1 MTSAYNDPFERV
13 FVQDSK
19 QVTLTSH
26 ANPNRVKVGDRFHD
40 TAKISGRYPAKY
52 LDGAYVEFTAYE
64 PVSGEPDMTAAK
76 LLDAEKHPLTA
87 DQIDKLA
94 NGTEFEVS
102 SSDVAADKAGTV
114 NWQATLFTKD
124 GIRLAGHEFGATDES
139 VEVTGNGKV
148 RSVSQKQGAV
158 GGRMWD
164 LIQVSNVTTGSENPE
179 GFDIEIAK
187 MVGAQLG
194 FAPDQIDFVETV
206 SANREPFIEN
216 GEVDIVVATYT
227 INDKRKEV
235 IDFAG
240 PYYVAGQSFLVA
252 KGNPAGI
259 KDVETLGDNTICTV
273 TGSTSEKNIKEH
285 TDKVITV
292 DKYSDCLEPIRTGQ
306 AQALTTDNVILAGLV
321 DQNGDEFEV
330 LDYTFTEEPYGIGL
344 KKGDDDFRTFINDTL
359 EESEKDGAWKKAW
372 EDPAGKVLPT
382 PEAPAVDRY

>member
-1 MTSAYNDPFERV
+1 MKLTKIAAGAAALLMAAAMTACGGDATPGGTDAPVATDAKFPAGSTMEKLNKAQKITIGTKFDQPLFGLMGPDNKP
-13 FVQDSK
+13 
-19 QVTLTSH
+19 
-26 ANPNRVKVGDRFHD
+26 VGFD
-40 TAKISGRYPAKY
+40 
-52 LDGAYVEFTAYE
+52 VEMGKL
-64 PVSGEPDMTAAK
+64 VAAK
-76 LLDAEKHPLTA
+76 LGIP
-87 DQIDKLA
+87 
-94 NGTEFEVS
+94 
-102 SSDVAADKAGTV
+102 ADK
-114 NWQATLFTKD
+114 
-124 GIRLAGHEFGATDES
+124 
-139 VEVTGNGKV
+139 
-148 RSVSQKQGAV
+148 
-158 GGRMWD
+158 
-164 LIQVSNVTTGSENPE
+164 
-179 GFDIEIAK
+179 IEW
-187 MVGAQLG
+187 
-194 FAPDQIDFVETV
+194 VETV
-206 SANREPFIEN
+206 SQNREPFIQN
-216 GEVDIVVATYT
+216 GQVDIVVATYT

-372 EDPAGKVLPT
+372 EDTAGQVLPT